1 MYTYHAIIDDLS
13 AHMIL
18 NTIFYTHVKHSLTN
32 AVYIKYY
39 NLYETKQNKNT
50 QCIQFEEQKYMQIL
64 PIKGRLQ

>member
-39 NLYETKQNKNT
+39 MKQ
-50 QCIQFEEQKYMQIL
+50 QQQKHTMYSI
-64 PIKGRLQ
+64 